1 MIRPLGLAA
10 APVRLRLSRAKGFS
24 LQAFSLATN
33 GLTAINVA
41 RPTRW
46 GNPYPITPEV
56 SDQRTADMRDA
67 ALLNAIA
74 VAKAH
79 GMSPEWTEA
88 DVARWRYMRTMT
100 DAIAAGANEGEALPQ
115 GFGPAVRARQTEV
128 LLRIA
133 TKATAFVPEQE
144 TSR

>member
-1 MIRPLGLAA
+1 MTLVQDRDPLAA
-10 APVRLRLSRAKGFS
+10 ARRVTIDEASEQR
-24 LQAFSLATN
+24 
-33 GLTAINVA
+33 
-41 RPTRW
+41 RPA
-46 GNPYPITPEV
+46 EL
-56 SDQRTADMRDA
+56 DQRTADMRDA